1 MSAAVNVTVSFSA
14 PSANSLIVADV
25 PAVPTHVFV
34 TGILIVSV
42 FVFLIVNPV
51 AAVPEISFAYP
62 AIGVSSTV

>member
-1 MSAAVNVTVSFSA
+1 
-14 PSANSLIVADV
+14 LIVAEV

-34 TGILIVSV
+34 TGILIVAV

-62 AIGVSSTV
+62 ATGVSSTV